1 MSQGTESRHISHKEK
16 NIAYHIEW
24 GFRREAAVWIGGN
37 PARPNFHPLATELKN
52 WLLRK
57 GNLRVFS
64 TKDRWLARSYTN
76 PYAYNASVLAFAYAT
91 VVNDSADF
99 SESTEALDSLDAEIK
114 RIRLYTENVLYTA
127 RLCGALIKQLLYC
140 TSFPEKYYRGVALR
154 SLLSKDCKGCRDSN
168 EKPHDISLLGS
179 LAHRYRLCHAFEY
192 CLNDHLEVVNRRRDL
207 EAAHSG
213 ISKFSRRSTLA
224 IRKDFGT
231 EFIKNGKIFVHM
243 LEHISEI
250 EDKMVSELN
259 SMIPAGIRSRLV

>member
-1 MSQGTESRHISHKEK
+1 M
-16 NIAYHIEW
+16 
-24 GFRREAAVWIGGN
+24 
-37 PARPNFHPLATELKN
+37 PAGPNFHPLATELRN

-57 GNLRVFS
+57 GQLRVFS
-64 TKDRWLARSYTN
+64 SKDKSLAHSYTN
-76 PYAYNASVLAFAYAT
+76 PYAYDASVLAIAYAS

-99 SESTEALDSLDAEIK
+99 VASSEAFEFLDAEIK

-127 RLCGALIKQLLYC
+127 RLCEALIKQLLYC

-154 SLLSKDCKGCRDSN
+154 SLLSKDCTGCRNSD

-179 LAHRYRLCHAFEY
+179 LAHRYRLCHDFEY
-192 CLNDHLEVVNRRRDL
+192 CLNEHLKVVNRRRDL

-213 ISKFSRRSTLA
+213 ISKFTRRSTLA
-224 IRKDFGT
+224 IRNDFGK

-250 EDKMVSELN
+250 EDEMLDEL
-259 SMIPAGIRSRLV
+259 SSATAAELRRRVV